1 MDNQTKDLTRGP
13 IGRQVFF
20 FALPLLGGSLI
31 QQLYNTVDL
40 IFVGQFLGKSA
51 SAAVGAGSLL
61 VTCILGFFTG
71 LGVGVGILA
80 ARAFAMGKRR
90 TGADCPLYRRTGI
103 AFFGFLP
110 YRSNFYS
117 HISPM
122 AEHTGKCY
130 GPGCGLPEDLY
141 VQSFFYCQL

>member
-61 VTCILGFFTG
+61 VTCILGFLRA
-71 LGVGVGILA
+71 LG
-80 ARAFAMGKRR
+80 
-90 TGADCPLYRRTGI
+90 
-103 AFFGFLP
+103 
-110 YRSNFYS
+110 
-117 HISPM
+117 
-122 AEHTGKCY
+122 
-130 GPGCGLPEDLY
+130 
-141 VQSFFYCQL
+141 